1 MRISAI
7 DESMK
12 IREAFPSFTAL
23 FKQCRPNAGDVIVYA
38 VDSGMPTEPNLVMKA
53 SLFDG
58 ENPIGEIIEFVISK
72 EWVLE
77 NIALIL
83 QKSELEIG

>member
-1 MRISAI
+1 MRINAI

-23 FKQCRPNAGDVIVYA
+23 LKYCRPNAGDAIVYA
-38 VDSGMPTEPNLVMKA
+38 VDAGMPTEPNLVMKA

-77 NIALIL
+77 NVALIL